1 MKTIKKE
8 VARVK
13 PGKIIDVIAVS
24 HEPVRVV
31 GKNNT
36 AVLVSRDDWSAIQET
51 MFLLSIPGMRESI
64 KKGIKTPIVKCLK
77 RIKW

>member
-8 VARVK
+8 VARAK

-24 HEPVRVV
+24 HEPVRIA

-36 AVLVSRDDWSAIQET
+36 AVVVSWDDWSAIQET
-51 MFLLSIPGMRESI
+51 MFLISIPGMRESI
-64 KKGIKTPIVKCLK
+64 INGIKTPIAKCLK

>member
-8 VARVK
+8 VAREK
-13 PGKIIDVIAVS
+13 PGKIIDAIAVS
-24 HEPVRVV
+24 HEHVRIA

-36 AVLVSRDDWSAIQET
+36 AVVVSRDDWSAIQET
-51 MFLLSIPGMRESI
+51 MFLISIPGMRESI
-64 KKGIKTPIVKCLK
+64 MKGIKTPIAKCLK